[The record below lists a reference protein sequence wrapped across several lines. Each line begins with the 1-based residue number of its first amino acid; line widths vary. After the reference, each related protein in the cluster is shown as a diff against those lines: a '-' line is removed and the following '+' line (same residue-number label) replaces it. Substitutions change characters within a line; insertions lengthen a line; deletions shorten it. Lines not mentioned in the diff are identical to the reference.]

1 MAAMGMPITT
11 AAPRTEMEISDV
23 TRTEV
28 EKHVHN
34 PDQPSPSL
42 ARRLHGRR
50 RSPPGRL
57 WWGLLHLI
65 GLRRGG
71 RQLVDHVVSPGLL
84 HVVERIVGQSVRYS
98 AGRER
103 R

>member
-1 MAAMGMPITT
+1 
-11 AAPRTEMEISDV
+11 MEISDV

-28 EKHVHN
+28 GKYVHN

-57 WWGLLHLI
+57 WWGLLHHLI
-65 GLRRGG
+65 GLWRSGRRF
-71 RQLVDHVVSPGLL
+71 VDHVVLDVVVGPGVLDI
-84 HVVERIVGQSVRYS
+84 VERIVRQSVRYS
-98 AGRER
+98 PGRER